1 MHGRGT
7 SERTAFSMAE
17 QPASVRSGRR
27 RSDRAGAA
35 VAILL
40 VLTLVATALLLAA
53 CTQEDPPDKTLA
65 DLATQIGALKLD
77 DMDFATV
84 LPAYTTEAYRANTQ
98 PEQANYQVFLAGKA
112 ADIAL
117 NKKDTAKVTVTQ
129 GKSGGARTVTF
140 NVGSAGGLFQVA
152 DISTITVTVAKAQ
165 GGPRPWLVEAIALA
179 R

>member
-1 MHGRGT
+1 
-7 SERTAFSMAE
+7 MAE
-17 QPASVRSGRR
+17 QRTYARVLRVARGT
-27 RSDRAGAA
+27 A

-40 VLTLVATALLLAA
+40 VLALLAA
-53 CTQEDPPDKTLA
+53 ALLPAGCTQEDPPDKTLT

-77 DMDFATV
+77 DTDFATV

-98 PEQANYQVFLAGKA
+98 PEQANYQLFLAGKA

-117 NKKDTAKVTVTQ
+117 NKKDTTNVSMTE

-140 NVGSAGGLFQVA
+140 NVGGAGGLFEVA
-152 DISTITVTVAKAQ
+152 DISTITVTLVKSDLDDQ
-165 GGPRPWLVEAIALA
+165 RPWLIEAIALT